1 MNNSLL
7 MTSPSTL
14 RGGAE
19 EHALTVATAAVN
31 AGWHVY
37 AGFPDT
43 PATVALL
50 ENFCAVGVNYCPL
63 DIADTSVRELKK
75 FGDYLPHFARMLG
88 ILLKI
93 RPNVVQINLP
103 YPDRSFGVILA
114 CAFLK
119 VPTAV
124 VFHLVPPTFSL
135 TPTMKKIHAWVRK
148 RNQQW
153 IVISENNREL
163 VGQYFLLSQ
172 LEKEQIACI
181 YNGTET
187 SKITNVD
194 LMQTRSQVREE
205 LGLPQTS
212 KILLTV
218 GRLDEQKGYQDLVCV
233 VGAIVAAFADV
244 RFVWVGEGDSQ
255 EFLETSLEQLGVRDR
270 VFLLGYRSDVPRLLN
285 AADLFVF
292 PTHYEGGQS
301 IALSEA
307 MAHALPIVASDASGI
322 PEAISDGIHGKLFP
336 VGDRECLQETICWAL
351 NHPQAMQEMAS
362 NAKLRAQDFSLEK
375 MVKSYLNLWQRLS
388 QQSRS

>member
-1 MNNSLL
+1 MKLL

-19 EHALTVATAAVN
+19 EHALTVASAAVK
-31 AGWHVY
+31 AGWQVY

-43 PATVALL
+43 PATVALI
-50 ENFCAVGVNYCPL
+50 EDFRAVGVNYCPL
-63 DIADTSVRELKK
+63 DIADVSVRELKK
-75 FGDYLPHFARMLG
+75 FSDYLPHFARMVG

-93 RPNVVQINLP
+93 KPDVVQVNLP

-119 VPTAV
+119 LPTVV

-135 TPTMKKIHAWVRK
+135 TPTMKKIHAWARR

-153 IVISENNREL
+153 VVISENNREL
-163 VGQYFLLSQ
+163 VGKYFLLSQ
-172 LEKEQIACI
+172 PEKKQIACI
-181 YNGTET
+181 YNGTES

-194 LMQTRSQVREE
+194 LAQTRSQVRQE
-205 LGLPQTS
+205 LGLPETS

-218 GRLDEQKGYQDLVCV
+218 GRLEEQKGYQDLVGV
-233 VGAIVAAFADV
+233 VGAIARAFSDV

-255 EFLETSLEQLGVRDR
+255 EFLESSLEQLGVRDR
-270 VFLLGYRSDVPRLLN
+270 VLLLGYRSDVPRLLN

-322 PEAISDGIHGKLFP
+322 PEAIEDGIHGKLFP

-351 NHPQAMQEMAS
+351 DRPQAMQEMAG
-362 NAKLRAQDFSLEK
+362 NAKLRAKDFSQEK
-375 MVKSYLNLWQRLS
+375 MVKSYLDVWQRLS
-388 QQSRS
+388 QKKQT

>member
-1 MNNSLL
+1 
-7 MTSPSTL
+7 
-14 RGGAE
+14 
-19 EHALTVATAAVN
+19 
-31 AGWHVY
+31 
-37 AGFPDT
+37 
-43 PATVALL
+43 
-50 ENFCAVGVNYCPL
+50 
-63 DIADTSVRELKK
+63 
-75 FGDYLPHFARMLG
+75 
-88 ILLKI
+88 
-93 RPNVVQINLP
+93 
-103 YPDRSFGVILA
+103 
-114 CAFLK
+114 
-119 VPTAV
+119 
-124 VFHLVPPTFSL
+124 
-135 TPTMKKIHAWVRK
+135 MKKIHAWVRK

-172 LEKEQIACI
+172 PEKKQIACI
-181 YNGTET
+181 YNGTEV
-187 SKITNVD
+187 SAKITNVD
-194 LMQTRSQVREE
+194 LAIARSQVREE
-205 LGLPQTS
+205 LCLPQTS

-255 EFLETSLEQLGVRDR
+255 EFLETSLEHLGVRDR
-270 VFLLGYRSDVPRLLN
+270 VLLLGYRSDVPRLLN

-362 NAKLRAQDFSLEK
+362 NAKLRAKDFSQEK
-375 MVKSYLNLWQRLS
+375 MIKSYLNVWQRLS
-388 QQSRS
+388 QQARS